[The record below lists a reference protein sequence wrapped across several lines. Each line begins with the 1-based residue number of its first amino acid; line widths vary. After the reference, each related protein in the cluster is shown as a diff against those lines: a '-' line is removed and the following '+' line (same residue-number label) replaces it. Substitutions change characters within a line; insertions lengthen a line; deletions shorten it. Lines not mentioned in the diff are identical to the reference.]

1 MKIEITRENND
12 PTSNYWVVT
21 IGDRYTSP
29 LCWDEMLG
37 FIARYTLT
45 EKAQYSLQTKEQ
57 WDAYNDRIQR
67 LRSEG
72 GI

>member
-1 MKIEITRENND
+1 MKIEITKENND
-12 PTSNYWVVT
+12 PTSNYWVIT
-21 IGDRYTSP
+21 IGDAYTTA

-37 FIARYTLT
+37 FLARYTLT
-45 EKAQYSLQTKEQ
+45 GIPQYTLQTKEQ

-67 LRSEG
+67 LRSED